1 MIELRNL
8 SFGYGPDDSPVL
20 RRVQL
25 TIPKGKFVLVC
36 GPTGSGKSTLL
47 KVING
52 LVPKFTG
59 GQLTGSILIDGQD
72 VTGTQP
78 HDLAHLIGY
87 VNQQPEGAFV
97 TDTVEEELAYGM
109 EQLGFAPEI
118 MRQRVAWLTERFD
131 LADLLSAPLGF
142 LSGGQQQRVAIGSAI
157 AAGQKILL
165 LDEPTSALDPAAAE
179 ATINLLAEL
188 IEKDGLTVVLAEHR
202 LDQVIDKADLV
213 IVTHGDGTIS
223 SGTSSV
229 IETEPRL
236 GAKVNL
242 HIPRTNLES
251 GSLLSL
257 KDLSVS
263 YSGKV
268 ALSPTSCDLKRGLV
282 IAAVGK
288 NGSGKTSLIWATFE
302 AAEQEGIKCA
312 MVPQVAAD
320 LLFLN
325 SVAEEFLESDSY
337 AGVPASSTGKLLEKL
352 VGKVDPATHPRDLSA
367 GQQLALA
374 LAVQLVKGVDLILM
388 DEPTRG
394 LDELAKQALAKIINS
409 LADEGKAILI
419 TSHDSKFLAQV
430 ADHTIS
436 LEGTE

>member
-229 IETEPRL
+229 IETEQRL

>member
-8 SFGYGPDDSPVL
+8 SFGYGPDNSSVL
-20 RRVQL
+20 RRLQL

-36 GPTGSGKSTLL
+36 GPTGSGKSSLL

-52 LVPKFTG
+52 LAPQFTG
-59 GQLTGSILIDGQD
+59 GRLTGSILIDGQD

-109 EQLGFAPEI
+109 EQLGYAPEI
-118 MRQRVAWLTERFD
+118 MRQRVAWLAERFD
-131 LADLLSAPLGF
+131 LADLLSTPLGF

-179 ATINLLAEL
+179 LTINLLAEL
-188 IEKDGLTVVLAEHR
+188 IQNDGLTVVLAEHR
-202 LDQVIDKADLV
+202 LDQVIEKADLV
-213 IVTHGDGTIS
+213 IVTHGDGTIT
-223 SGTSSV
+223 SGPASV
-229 IETEPRL
+229 IESEPRL

-242 HIPRTNLES
+242 HIPRTNLGS
-251 GSLLSL
+251 ASLLSL
-257 KDLSVS
+257 RDLSVS
-263 YSGKV
+263 YGGKE
-268 ALSPTSCDLKRGLV
+268 ALAPTSFDLKHGLV

-288 NGSGKTSLIWATFE
+288 NGSGKTSLLWATFE
-302 AAEQEGIKCA
+302 AAEREGIKCA
-312 MVPQVAAD
+312 MVPQVASD
-320 LLFLN
+320 LLFLS

-337 AGVPASSTGKLLEKL
+337 AGVPASSTGKLLKDL

-430 ADHTIS
+430 ADRTIF

>member
-109 EQLGFAPEI
+109 EQLGFAPVI
-118 MRQRVAWLTERFD
+118 MRQRVAWLAERFD

-229 IETEPRL
+229 IETEQRL